1 VYVVVLAGVTCAVPE
16 SGFRVPA
23 PGSGAMLTRDAPV
36 TLQDRV
42 LDWPAVTPAGE
53 AVNELTAG
61 GVIRGPPPPPS
72 AEGADTV
79 TVAVAVGLFVPSV
92 AVSVYV
98 VVEVGE
104 TAALPEATGVTEP
117 TPLLMAAL
125 VQFEVVQESVEELP
139 DVMPNGEAEN
149 PPMAHGAATV
159 TMAWAVLVPA
169 PLVAVSVYVVV
180 LPGVTVAE
188 PLGRLARDPTPP
200 SMLAVIAPATDQ
212 DRVADRPA
220 VMDVGDA
227 LNTEIS
233 GGTPPAQA
241 EVADGVT
248 VTAAGLDAVK
258 LTYEYEAPEHRVVWL
273 WLFVSV

>member
-1 VYVVVLAGVTCAVPE
+1 
-16 SGFRVPA
+16 
-23 PGSGAMLTRDAPV
+23 M
-36 TLQDRV
+36 
-42 LDWPAVTPAGE
+42 PAGE

-79 TVAVAVGLFVPSV
+79 TVAVAVGLFAPSV

-98 VVEVGE
+98 VVAVGE
-104 TAALPEATGVTEP
+104 TATLPEATGVTEP
-117 TPLLMAAL
+117 TPLLMAAP

-139 DVMPNGEAEN
+139 DVMPDGEAEN
-149 PPMAHGAATV
+149 SPMAHGAATV
-159 TMAWAVLVPA
+159 TVAWAVLVPA
-169 PLVAVSVYVVV
+169 PFVAASVYVAV

-188 PLGRLARDPTPP
+188 PLGRLGRDPTPP
-200 SMLAVIAPATDQ
+200 SMLAVTAPATDQ
-212 DRVADRPA
+212 DRVAERPA

-241 EVADGVT
+241 EVEDGVT
-248 VTAAGLDAVK
+248 VTTAGLDAVNV
-258 LTYEYEAPEHRVVWL
+258 TYEYEEPKHRVVWL